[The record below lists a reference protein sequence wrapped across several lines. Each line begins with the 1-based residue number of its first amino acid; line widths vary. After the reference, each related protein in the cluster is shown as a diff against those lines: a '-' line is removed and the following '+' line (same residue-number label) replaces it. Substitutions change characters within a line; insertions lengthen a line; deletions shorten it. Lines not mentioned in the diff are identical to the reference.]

1 MEIKEYVAYRK
12 EELRKEI
19 ANMDCPPKLVIIKAN
34 DSPASASYV
43 KGKLKDAEEV
53 GINAEL
59 IELDPSISQEEL
71 DKKIEEINGDSSV
84 DGFIVQLPLPKH
96 I

>member
-19 ANMDCPPKLVIIKAN
+19 ANMDRPPKLVIIKAN
-34 DSPASASYV
+34 DNPASASYV

-59 IELDPSISQEEL
+59 IELDPSIY
-71 DKKIEEINGDSSV
+71 IYINKRNDPATV
-84 DGFIVQLPLPKH
+84 
-96 I
+96 